1 MKIQISNYQDFLN
14 YTNAQA
20 NAQANAQVE
29 LPEVDETICQVCG
42 ATLKSTM
49 ENLGFDD
56 NPYYEVDYF
65 CPNGCEQD
73 DSVIIL

>member
-1 MKIQISNYQDFLN
+1 MKIQISNYQDFLK
-14 YTNAQA
+14 YTNAK
-20 NAQANAQVE
+20 ANAQVE

-73 DSVIIL
+73 DNVIIL